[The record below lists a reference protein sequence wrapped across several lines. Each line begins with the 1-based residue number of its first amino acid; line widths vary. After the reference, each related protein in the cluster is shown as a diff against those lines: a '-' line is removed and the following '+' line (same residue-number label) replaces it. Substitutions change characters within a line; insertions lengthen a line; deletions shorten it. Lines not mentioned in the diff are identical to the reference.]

1 MKLNVFYQRNWLRP
15 GVPKSVIRLMWC
27 NVMWLE
33 KWSHVISL
41 YHWMW
46 WIRWILAENRK
57 VRKKVEI
64 GVQIAGKNLGIT
76 KTCCDVLSIE
86 VFKQNFESMDEQ
98 YTWTVLIF
106 PRSCMQLC
114 RVLKD
119 NVFLDWKIRRS
130 RKIYLLR
137 KHFWINFQR
146 NNGQF
151 LSKKVVSTRM
161 NLIR

>member
-1 MKLNVFYQRNWLRP
+1 
-15 GVPKSVIRLMWC
+15 MWC
-27 NVMWLE
+27 DWKSDHMWYHFITECDEFGEYWLKTE
-33 KWSHVISL
+33 KCEKSWDWCSNS
-41 YHWMW
+41 
-46 WIRWILAENRK
+46 
-57 VRKKVEI
+57 
-64 GVQIAGKNLGIT
+64 GKNLGIT

-86 VFKQNFESMDEQ
+86 VFKQNFESIDGQ

-106 PRSCMQLC
+106 PRYCMQLC

-130 RKIYLLR
+130 RKNYLLR
-137 KHFWINFQR
+137 KHFWMNFQR

>member
-1 MKLNVFYQRNWLRP
+1 MQCDVIGKVITCDITLSLNVMNSVNIGWKQ
-15 GVPKSVIRLMWC
+15 KS
-27 NVMWLE
+27 
-33 KWSHVISL
+33 
-41 YHWMW
+41 
-46 WIRWILAENRK
+46 A
-57 VRKKVEI
+57 KKVEI

-86 VFKQNFESMDEQ
+86 VFKQNFESMDGQ

-106 PRSCMQLC
+106 PRYCMQLC

-151 LSKKVVSTRM
+151 LSKKVVSNRM